1 MLSQAFKNQNLLQC
15 ASFVAHR
22 ICCSMQKNSCISRK
36 SHRLGLPMAMVL
48 LWLLLLLAGVGWSQK
63 GATDRKSL
71 EARQKRLKDQIA
83 LNQKLLDEA
92 RKNKATSLNEINLLN
107 NQIRRRREL
116 LGTIQSEI
124 SQLTHQLEANAAAVA
139 RLELEITRLKASYA
153 RMIYFSYKVREP
165 DDKLLYLLA
174 SENLNQAWSRVRFLQ
189 RMATGRRKTY
199 EQLNGSKEELVR
211 TADVLRHQVQ
221 QKERLRTEK
230 SKESQQLSAEK
241 DRKGQ
246 VLTRIQRE
254 ENKIV
259 GEIRKQQREAADLEN
274 RISQI
279 IKQEMQKT
287 AERKTVT
294 APAARQASAAEV
306 KLSST
311 FAANKGKLP
320 WPVDKGTISGTFG
333 TKKHPDF
340 DVYTENNGVDFL
352 TTAGSSA
359 KAVFDGE
366 VSEVIQ
372 LPSYYAVLVKH
383 GDYFTL
389 YSKLESV
396 RVKKGQTLTT
406 GQQIGL
412 IRTGEHGTEFH
423 FEVWHGRNK
432 QNPQHWL
439 RR

>member
-1 MLSQAFKNQNLLQC
+1 MHSNIQQAQRIALILLG
-15 ASFVAHR
+15 FFL
-22 ICCSMQKNSCISRK
+22 IM
-36 SHRLGLPMAMVL
+36 GTMA
-48 LWLLLLLAGVGWSQK
+48 WAQK
-63 GATDRKSL
+63 GAVDRKSL
-71 EARQKRLKDQIA
+71 EARQKRLKEQIA

-92 RKNKATSLNEINLLN
+92 RKNKAASLTEINLLN

-124 SQLTHQLEANAAAVA
+124 SQLNTQLMANEAAVT
-139 RLELEITRLKASYA
+139 RLELEITRMKSSYA
-153 RMIYFSYKVREP
+153 KMIYYSYKMRES
-165 DDKLLYLLA
+165 DDRMLYLLA
-174 SENLNQAWSRVRFLQ
+174 SENLNQAWNRVRFLQ
-189 RMATGRRKTY
+189 RMASGRKKTY
-199 EQLNGSKEELVR
+199 EQLAHTKDEMVR
-211 TADVLRHQVQ
+211 TSEVLRHQVA

-230 SKESQQLSAEK
+230 NRESQQLTVEK

-246 VLTRIQRE
+246 ALTRIQRE

-259 GEIRKQQREAADLEN
+259 ADIRKQQREAADLEN

-279 IKQEMQKT
+279 IKQEIQKT

-294 APAARQASAAEV
+294 APAAREANAAEV
-306 KLSST
+306 KLSNT

-320 WPVDKGTISGTFG
+320 WPVDRGTISGTFG

-340 DVYTENNGVDFL
+340 DVYTENNGIDFL
-352 TTAGSSA
+352 TTTGSAA

-372 LPSYYAVLVKH
+372 LASYYAVLVKH

-389 YSKLESV
+389 YSKLQSV
-396 RVKKGQTLTT
+396 GVKKGQQVTT
-406 GQQIGL
+406 GQHIGL
-412 IRTGEHGTEFH
+412 IKTGDHGTEFH